1 MSMLYP
7 YITCAKDR
15 GLFILITHK
24 STRPHDNLQLLR
36 LESVKGIYRKNKKK
50 IKNSKKMKT
59 QTKKK
64 NWKKMEQI
72 WKNIWKKIKIARSEN
87 PIACRLLALPSWIA
101 KPGVHLP
108 FQCSGFVCKEL
119 SQPFLDSLLVFL
131 YPVSVSAHPL
141 QKLLPD
147 RACQSSITLFFME
160 LDKLQ
165 GICVLHH
172 YLKMAAAN

>member
-1 MSMLYP
+1 
-7 YITCAKDR
+7 
-15 GLFILITHK
+15 
-24 STRPHDNLQLLR
+24 
-36 LESVKGIYRKNKKK
+36 
-50 IKNSKKMKT
+50 MKT

-64 NWKKMEQI
+64 FEKKF
-72 WKNIWKKIKIARSEN
+72 ARSEN

-172 YLKMAAAN
+172 YLKIAAAN